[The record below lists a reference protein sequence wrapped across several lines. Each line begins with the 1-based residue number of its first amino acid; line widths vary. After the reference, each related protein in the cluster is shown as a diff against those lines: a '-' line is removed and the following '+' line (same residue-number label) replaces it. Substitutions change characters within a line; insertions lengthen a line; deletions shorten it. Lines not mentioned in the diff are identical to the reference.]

1 MLIEILFILAL
12 ISWFILG
19 LYIGRLIQLKKDIKL
34 WDKTIDNVEK
44 KMENKNYE
52 TKNN

>member
-34 WDKTIDNVEK
+34 WGKIIDEVEK
-44 KMENKNYE
+44 KYE
-52 TKNN
+52 TKTN